1 MWGEMRGLLIFHLST
16 IELLMF
22 RRGEVEEVKENRE
35 RVVVEAEDEIPTRNP
50 YQLQVLN
57 HFEEM
62 RLHSNVKWPSTVR
75 NLSAIAHL
83 EVNLPPHP
91 HQRIDQLQLHQQS
104 LSNHLQMQKP
114 QLLQQSSH
122 NKNKRANWDTKTSSA
137 EPTSSSKT
145 IPPKSTNSAT
155 PSPPIKME
163 PFPPQH

>member
-1 MWGEMRGLLIFHLST
+1 
-16 IELLMF
+16 MF

-91 HQRIDQLQLHQQS
+91 HQRIDQLQLHNQQS

-122 NKNKRANWDTKTSSA
+122 NKNKRAN
-137 EPTSSSKT
+137 
-145 IPPKSTNSAT
+145 
-155 PSPPIKME
+155 
-163 PFPPQH
+163 